1 MSLNRAAASERATQS
16 AATRTVSAAID
27 LMSNWRQQAAA
38 GAETAVIDGW
48 QPREGH
54 ILTVTRAI
62 SARVNQNY
70 DGFPSE
76 ELRKAY
82 KTFLGKPVFVNHQ
95 NEDPTRARGRVVG
108 TRYVENGAD
117 KYIEVIQ
124 EVNAKKFPLLAK
136 ELIEAGLD
144 SVSMGCSAERTIC
157 SFCGNV
163 ATGMF
168 DMCTHV
174 LNFKGQKLR
183 RAGKNGQMEDV
194 LVYEECRDLGFFEL
208 SYVFDPADET
218 AMVSN
223 LVVAG
228 KGKSA
233 EIKTP
238 VPSAPRVYCDFPGC
252 NRWTL
257 HKSEKYSSEWV
268 RNDGMIRTFDFCSD
282 EHRAEYEARYP
293 EWRME
298 RGASRNPVKYYA
310 VQKKAWGEREA
321 PAAIDTLR
329 DDRDEQEEE
338 FHQYV
343 KSPDGLAMPDLDKA
357 RELDRREEMGEGYE
371 DFSDYLQDEVSDHGS
386 LDEEMLDDPNAVG
399 QLQDELEPEVE
410 QFGPDEAVTDEFGKD
425 PEDAE
430 TNPFAET
437 DEGAPGEQPIGED
450 GLPVADDLPEDVMV
464 DPDDLTDEMTDPDDL
479 VPPEQKPGMETAP
492 EEFVEQ
498 EPVKEKVDPDSL
510 VEDDK
515 PVEKTIEQ
523 PQVAPPTKNPEKKPS
538 APADKAAPPKESP
551 SKKPPVKQPADNSE
565 APKPPKP
572 DEVSPP
578 APEKSRKPNNEPAEK
593 DSPVKKGPDDKGDK
607 VPDHPDSGAE
617 SRDKAESDPEV
628 DDEKEVGDLADQLG
642 ISADQLLQ
650 LDPED
655 LKALLDADEEKKMAP
670 KAASRRT
677 ASDGWSSDN
686 IGAREGYTKT
696 VGRYELGV
704 WDWSGDGFMWGWEV
718 ELASQGEVVANGTV
732 NTREEAQ
739 SKAESYAQRFASRR
753 EARASQDF
761 LNWVSRSTTDPLS
774 GMSQE
779 ALDDLVDDFLAQ
791 APGLYSDAEIDSIQR
806 GLSQYASRKT
816 AFSVGDRVTDGWGSV
831 LGQGTVTSVNGELV
845 TVKWDDSGDEESTSK
860 ASLKKASTTEEK
872 MSRKDST
879 MSGDS
884 LAQRGR
890 VASRRRTADDSRNDQ
905 GEFEET
911 FITQTP
917 PPEPVETGE
926 GEEINNTEENLVASI
941 RAKQAELIRLRRA
954 RQRKQADGGFL
965 GDGASEGETAEVV
978 NPELS
983 GTDDQ
988 DLKGDFESADPNED
1002 VKETQPKD
1010 ASRKAKVAR
1019 RRRMHFAHWV
1029 SQNKGKKLADVSSVG
1044 ELRSWVTAYCS
1055 ETGVAKEAMYPI
1067 VRTDVVALRKA
1078 ADNDDDGES
1087 GDKSEPPEFV
1097 KEKIED
1103 SKESRKQTSAGRRK
1117 MADEKLDVAAP
1128 DGRVDVE
1135 RPTADDTDDEAQASQ
1150 FDKNDFGQ
1158 NAGDDKADPDL
1169 STNQNWAPGHGKS
1182 SDLKKASGVNAVRL
1196 ARAYINAGLE
1206 SSDKEWVLASQFEQ
1220 MSAAVVND
1228 RLALLERVVEVNAS
1242 RRPIAQKT
1250 AGSRGARSAT
1260 IPPNMPRAVAATPPQ
1275 QRVAASDASSDS
1287 DLFI

>member
-1 MSLNRAAASERATQS
+1 M
-16 AATRTVSAAID
+16 
-27 LMSNWRQQAAA
+27 
-38 GAETAVIDGW
+38 
-48 QPREGH
+48 
-54 ILTVTRAI
+54 
-62 SARVNQNY
+62 
-70 DGFPSE
+70 
-76 ELRKAY
+76 
-82 KTFLGKPVFVNHQ
+82 
-95 NEDPTRARGRVVG
+95 
-108 TRYVENGAD
+108 
-117 KYIEVIQ
+117 
-124 EVNAKKFPLLAK
+124 
-136 ELIEAGLD
+136 
-144 SVSMGCSAERTIC
+144 
-157 SFCGNV
+157 
-163 ATGMF
+163 
-168 DMCTHV
+168 
-174 LNFKGQKLR
+174 
-183 RAGKNGQMEDV
+183 
-194 LVYEECRDLGFFEL
+194 
-208 SYVFDPADET
+208 
-218 AMVSN
+218 
-223 LVVAG
+223 
-228 KGKSA
+228 
-233 EIKTP
+233 
-238 VPSAPRVYCDFPGC
+238 
-252 NRWTL
+252 
-257 HKSEKYSSEWV
+257 
-268 RNDGMIRTFDFCSD
+268 
-282 EHRAEYEARYP
+282 
-293 EWRME
+293 
-298 RGASRNPVKYYA
+298 
-310 VQKKAWGEREA
+310 
-321 PAAIDTLR
+321 
-329 DDRDEQEEE
+329 
-338 FHQYV
+338 
-343 KSPDGLAMPDLDKA
+343 
-357 RELDRREEMGEGYE
+357 
-371 DFSDYLQDEVSDHGS
+371 
-386 LDEEMLDDPNAVG
+386 
-399 QLQDELEPEVE
+399 
-410 QFGPDEAVTDEFGKD
+410 
-425 PEDAE
+425 
-430 TNPFAET
+430 
-437 DEGAPGEQPIGED
+437 
-450 GLPVADDLPEDVMV
+450 
-464 DPDDLTDEMTDPDDL
+464 
-479 VPPEQKPGMETAP
+479 
-492 EEFVEQ
+492 
-498 EPVKEKVDPDSL
+498 
-510 VEDDK
+510 
-515 PVEKTIEQ
+515 
-523 PQVAPPTKNPEKKPS
+523 
-538 APADKAAPPKESP
+538 
-551 SKKPPVKQPADNSE
+551 
-565 APKPPKP
+565 
-572 DEVSPP
+572 
-578 APEKSRKPNNEPAEK
+578 
-593 DSPVKKGPDDKGDK
+593 
-607 VPDHPDSGAE
+607 
-617 SRDKAESDPEV
+617 
-628 DDEKEVGDLADQLG
+628 
-642 ISADQLLQ
+642 
-650 LDPED
+650 
-655 LKALLDADEEKKMAP
+655 
-670 KAASRRT
+670 
-677 ASDGWSSDN
+677 
-686 IGAREGYTKT
+686 
-696 VGRYELGV
+696 
-704 WDWSGDGFMWGWEV
+704 
-718 ELASQGEVVANGTV
+718 
-732 NTREEAQ
+732 
-739 SKAESYAQRFASRR
+739 
-753 EARASQDF
+753 
-761 LNWVSRSTTDPLS
+761 SRSTTDPLS

-845 TVKWDDSGDEESTSK
+845 TVKWDDSGEEESTSK
-860 ASLKKASTTEEK
+860 ASLKKASTTKEK

-941 RAKQAELIRLRRA
+941 RRQQAQLLKLRA
-954 RQRKQADGGFL
+954 EKRKQADGGFL

-1055 ETGVAKEAMYPI
+1055 DTGVAKEAMYPI

-1078 ADNDDDGES
+1078 AADNNEGES
-1087 GDKSEPPEFV
+1087 GDKSEPPEFI
-1097 KEKIED
+1097 KEKIKD
-1103 SKESRKQTSAGRRK
+1103 SKESSKQTDAGRRK

>member
-1 MSLNRAAASERATQS
+1 MSVNKRAGVSTASESVVANHNILALAKAGQF
-16 AATRTVSAAID
+16 D
-27 LMSNWRQQAAA
+27 LIA
-38 GAETAVIDGW
+38 GFK
-48 QPREGH
+48 PRKDH
-54 ILTVTRAI
+54 IYTVTRAI

-183 RAGKNGQMEDV
+183 RAGKNGQMEEV

-218 AMVSN
+218 AVVSN

-228 KGKSA
+228 KLPKSQKCKYCDDQATQRTFHAEGMAYVPTCDSHLGKAESTVGKSEVTSVKPIAKSA

-257 HKSEKYSSEWV
+257 HKSDKYSSDWI

-310 VQKKAWGEREA
+310 MQKRGYGEIEA

-343 KSPDGLAMPDLDKA
+343 KSPDGLGMPDLDKA

-410 QFGPDEAVTDEFGKD
+410 QFGPNETPTDEFGKD

-437 DEGAPGEQPIGED
+437 DESAPGEEPIGED
-450 GLPVADDLPEDVMV
+450 GLPVDDDLPEDVMV

-593 DSPVKKGPDDKGDK
+593 DSPVEKGPEDKGDK

-655 LKALLDADEEKKMAP
+655 LKALLEADEEKKMAP

-686 IGAREGYTKT
+686 
-696 VGRYELGV
+696 
-704 WDWSGDGFMWGWEV
+704 
-718 ELASQGEVVANGTV
+718 
-732 NTREEAQ
+732 
-739 SKAESYAQRFASRR
+739 SRR

-845 TVKWDDSGDEESTSK
+845 TVKWDDSGEEESTSK
-860 ASLKKASTTEEK
+860 ASLKKASTTKEK

-941 RAKQAELIRLRRA
+941 RRQQAQLLKLRA
-954 RQRKQADGGFL
+954 EKRKQADGGFL

-1055 ETGVAKEAMYPI
+1055 DTGVAKEAMYPI

-1078 ADNDDDGES
+1078 AADNNEGES
-1087 GDKSEPPEFV
+1087 GDKSEPPEFI
-1097 KEKIED
+1097 KEKIKD
-1103 SKESRKQTSAGRRK
+1103 SKESSKQTDAGRRK